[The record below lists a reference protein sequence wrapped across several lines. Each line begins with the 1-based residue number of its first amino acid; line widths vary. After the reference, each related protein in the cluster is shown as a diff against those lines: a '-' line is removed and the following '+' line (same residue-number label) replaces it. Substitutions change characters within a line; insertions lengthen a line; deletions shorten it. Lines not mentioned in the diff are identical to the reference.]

1 MADGLVLHASEV
13 DFERRVLEASA
24 ERAVL
29 VDFWASWCAPCRALA
44 PVLEDLATRHP
55 EGLAVVKVDT
65 DAEQALASRYGIRS
79 LPTLLVFRH
88 GEVVAQTMGA
98 QPLAALERLIEPH
111 LPRATDALLAAAHA
125 AEALG
130 DAATAIAELERAH
143 DVDASDYRVHPRLA
157 ALYVDA
163 GRATE
168 ARVLLAAL
176 PANLQ
181 VDAAV
186 EAVEARLRL
195 AEAAQAAPADD
206 EVALAYRAAVDAAA
220 RGDFDTAAEGLL
232 ALLPR
237 HRAWQDDAVRKALL
251 DIFNV
256 VGADPR
262 VKGWRTRLARS
273 LN

>member
-1 MADGLVLHASEV
+1 MANGLVLHASEV
-13 DFERRVLEASA
+13 DFEQRVLEASA

-29 VDFWASWCAPCRALA
+29 VDFWAGWCAPCRALA
-44 PVLEDLATRHP
+44 PVLEDLALRHP

-65 DAEQALASRYGIRS
+65 DAEQALAARYGIRS

-88 GEVVAQTMGA
+88 GEVVGQSMGA

-143 DVDASDYRVHPRLA
+143 GLDASDYRVHPRLA

-168 ARVLLAAL
+168 ARALLAAL

-186 EAVEARLRL
+186 EAVEAR
-195 AEAAQAAPADD
+195 
-206 EVALAYRAAVDAAA
+206 
-220 RGDFDTAAEGLL
+220 
-232 ALLPR
+232 
-237 HRAWQDDAVRKALL
+237 
-251 DIFNV
+251 
-256 VGADPR
+256 
-262 VKGWRTRLARS
+262 
-273 LN
+273 

>member
-1 MADGLVLHASEV
+1 M
-13 DFERRVLEASA
+13 
-24 ERAVL
+24 
-29 VDFWASWCAPCRALA
+29 
-44 PVLEDLATRHP
+44 
-55 EGLAVVKVDT
+55 
-65 DAEQALASRYGIRS
+65 
-79 LPTLLVFRH
+79 
-88 GEVVAQTMGA
+88 
-98 QPLAALERLIEPH
+98 
-111 LPRATDALLAAAHA
+111 
-125 AEALG
+125 
-130 DAATAIAELERAH
+130 
-143 DVDASDYRVHPRLA
+143 DASDYRVHPRLA

-163 GRATE
+163 GRAGE
-168 ARVLLAAL
+168 ARALLAAL

-181 VDAAV
+181 VDPAV

-220 RGDFDTAAEGLL
+220 RGDFDAAAEGLL

-237 HRAWQDDAVRKALL
+237 HRAWQDGAVRKTLL

-262 VKGWRTRLARS
+262 VKVWRTRLARS